1 MNKEKLDLLKE
12 YLKTNIA
19 PILIQDVDITFLKKD
34 AIILPANIK
43 KSSLNGTLLN
53 GKLNEPHWYNEIK
66 NKCQRGNGILI
77 ISDLSKI
84 SKEEQT
90 KFDEILKCRKIGVFE
105 LPKNCVI
112 LLNGKFDELNDNIK
126 SLVITL

>member
-1 MNKEKLDLLKE
+1 MNKEKLDLLKK

-77 ISDLSKI
+77 ISDLSKY
-84 SKEEQT
+84 
-90 KFDEILKCRKIGVFE
+90 RKIGVLE

-112 LLNGKFDELNDNIK
+112 LLNGKLDELNDNIK

>member
-1 MNKEKLDLLKE
+1 MNKEKLDLLKV

-34 AIILPANIK
+34 AVILPSNIK
-43 KSSLNGTLLN
+43 KPSLNGTLSN
-53 GKLNEPHWYNEIK
+53 GKLNEPNWYNELK
-66 NKCQRGNGILI
+66 KRCQNGNGVLI

-84 SKEEQT
+84 SKDEQS
-90 KFDEILKCRKIGVFE
+90 KFYEILKYRKVGVLE

-112 LLNGKFDELNDNIK
+112 LLNGELDELNDNIK